1 VSGTRAGV
9 PRRVRGARWWL
20 TLTVEIATVVGVL
33 FAAAT
38 FLLDHTLFGGSGVA
52 GSTTSSPDVIAPTA
66 GAGGGPTPASGPSSA
81 SPVRYLTDL
90 EPDSGGG
97 FVQRIGS
104 HSLRMACGSGDSD
117 DRQREV
123 SYIVPPALT
132 YRSFTSGVSAAGLRD
147 TRIKAVLLV
156 DQQEIAA
163 PVVTT
168 GSSAQLTW
176 SGARAGQVTLRI
188 ICDPGA
194 TAATFTEPGLSG

>member
-1 VSGTRAGV
+1 M
-9 PRRVRGARWWL
+9 
-20 TLTVEIATVVGVL
+20 TVEIATVVGVL
-33 FAAAT
+33 VAAAA
-38 FLLDHTLFGGSGVA
+38 FLLDHPLFGGSGAA
-52 GSTTSSPDVIAPTA
+52 GPTTSSAAVRPTTA
-66 GAGGGPTPASGPSSA
+66 GTGGGPTPASGRPSA

-97 FVQRIGS
+97 FVQRVGS

-132 YRSFTSGVSAAGLRD
+132 YRSFASGISAAGLRD
-147 TRIKAVLLV
+147 TRIKAVLLI
-156 DQQEIAA
+156 DQQQIAA

-176 SGARAGQVTLRI
+176 SGQRAGLVTLQI

-194 TAATFTEPGLSG
+194 TAATFVDPGLSG